1 VTRISLMGMAVDRVD
16 EREAVETIL
25 DARAHDRG
33 GLVLTPN
40 LEHLSRFRASSE
52 VRAAFGAAELVV
64 ADGMPLV
71 WASRLQRTPLP
82 ERVAGSDLIW
92 SLSAAAAERGRSV
105 FLLGGEPGA
114 ADRAAGVLRERAPG
128 LEIAGVECPTVE
140 PGRDAELDAAAAHVG
155 RTRPDLVYV
164 GLPLRKQLHAV
175 RRLRAAS
182 PRSWFLGLGAS
193 LSFVAGDTA
202 RAPVWMRRTG
212 LEWTWR
218 LSQEPSRLWRRYL
231 VDGLPCAAVLFG
243 GALRR
248 RVTGAGA

>member
-1 VTRISLMGMAVDRVD
+1 
-16 EREAVETIL
+16 
-25 DARAHDRG
+25 
-33 GLVLTPN
+33 
-40 LEHLSRFRASSE
+40 
-52 VRAAFGAAELVV
+52 
-64 ADGMPLV
+64 MPLV

-140 PGRDAELDAAAAHVG
+140 PGRDAELDAAAAHVA
-155 RTRPDLVYV
+155 RARPDLVYV

-202 RAPVWMRRTG
+202 RAPVWMRADRPRVDLAPVAGARPPVAALPRRRPAVRRRAVRRGAAAQGDGGRRVSDAPDTTIPRDELRRATLRERPLG
-212 LEWTWR
+212 HGR
-218 LSQEPSRLWRRYL
+218 PRGRPSRSASRR
-231 VDGLPCAAVLFG
+231 PSSSRACSRPASSAA
-243 GALRR
+243 RR
-248 RVTGAGA
+248 SR